1 MRLGELVSMIAH
13 PLNDG
18 QSKMRVL
25 FQYLSGGGGG
35 LSNVILLLGAYA
47 REFSEDELIV
57 VCSEGSDLSR
67 LSSHSNVKLVFV
79 PDGRVKEWTRFRFG
93 FVGLRR
99 LVEEYRADVV
109 WSMNIGAYRK
119 LPVPNLLALHNAY
132 QVYPWGITRLHP
144 GSPLRVAVLRYF
156 FRLSLRVAD
165 GALLQTPLM
174 ADYLRRTPGAPSRI
188 FVVPKAVE
196 SGDDVCR
203 AELPRELA
211 DRISQVRHEGRR
223 LWLYVA
229 AAIPHKNHKVAL
241 DALDQLVSRG
251 ARDCLVL
258 TISAQ
263 DAIAYGGERV
273 ATLLSEGRLIAT
285 GWVGKMHLHALYDA
299 CDGCLM
305 PSLLE
310 SLSSSH
316 LEAMEWSKP
325 QIVADLPYAHDLCG
339 DSAIYVQAD
348 SSSAWADAIEAL
360 ASNPELQARLIVS
373 GKKRISEFPETW
385 SECARRIRQCLTS
398 LI

>member
-1 MRLGELVSMIAH
+1 MIGY
-13 PLNDG
+13 PLKDG
-18 QSKMRVL
+18 HSKLRVL

-93 FVGLRR
+93 LVGLRR
-99 LVEEYRADVV
+99 LVEKYRADVV
-109 WSMNIGAYRK
+109 WSLNIGAYRK

-132 QVYPWGITRLHP
+132 QVYPWEITRLHP

-156 FRLSLRVAD
+156 FRRSLRVAD

-196 SGDDVCR
+196 SGDDVRR

-211 DRISQVRHEGRR
+211 DRISEARHEGRR

-229 AAIPHKNHKVAL
+229 TAIPHKNHKVIL
-241 DALDQLVSRG
+241 DALNQLVSRG

-273 ATLLSEGRLIAT
+273 TTLLSEGRLIAT
-285 GWVGKMHLHALYDA
+285 GWVEKMHLHALYDA
-299 CDGCLM
+299 CDSCLM

-360 ASNPELQARLIVS
+360 SSNPELQERLIVS
-373 GKKRISEFPETW
+373 GKQRISEFPEMW